1 MSCPSCVTAESAG
14 TCSCTTPDGEIRL
27 KLNLPYLDAEK
38 SASVVIP
45 QGSAGLADVV
55 PLVRTI
61 ADALVARRSP
71 ARAEKQ
77 CTGQG
82 CAMIALSVPEAF
94 AIAREVQQLPLD
106 QLESVAAAFHQA
118 ATAML
123 SSPPPAEM
131 SFSAAPEQL
140 WSWYAE
146 NALGCP
152 LLQDGQCL
160 LPEAKPLSCRLRA
173 AGEDVPRVDDALA
186 RFAARMEQT
195 EVDGMLLPMLF
206 AWLGQNLHRH
216 RRQWDT
222 ETVYA
227 TLLETLRELPH

>member
-1 MSCPSCVTAESAG
+1 MSCPSCVTAECAG

-27 KLNLPYLDAEK
+27 KLDLPYLAGDQ
-38 SASVVIP
+38 SASVVVP

-55 PLVRTI
+55 PLARAI

-71 ARAEKQ
+71 RREQKE

-94 AIAREVQQLPLD
+94 AIAREIQELPIE

-131 SFSAAPEQL
+131 GFSAAPEKL
-140 WSWYAE
+140 WDWYAE
-146 NALGCP
+146 NSLGCP
-152 LLQDGQCL
+152 LKSDDQCI
-160 LPEAKPLSCRLRA
+160 LPHAKPLACRLRA
-173 AGEDVPRVDDALA
+173 AGEDVPRVADALA
-186 RFAARMEQT
+186 TFAARMEQT
-195 EVDGMLLPMLF
+195 GVDGMLLPMLF

-216 RRQWDT
+216 RRQWDA
-222 ETVYA
+222 ETVYT
-227 TLLETLRELPH
+227 TLLETMRTLPH